1 MGPASLVKVARAA
14 SGMSQR
20 QLALKA
26 RTAQSVV
33 ARVELDE
40 ASPTWT
46 TLTRLLK
53 AAGYHLSAELQPIPV
68 FDRQELDDIPRILAL
83 SPEDRLREV
92 ALVSRFVTGAHR
104 V

>member
-1 MGPASLVKVARAA
+1 
-14 SGMSQR
+14 MSQR
-20 QLALKA
+20 ELALKA

-33 ARVELDE
+33 ARVELGV

-53 AAGYHLSAELQPIPV
+53 AAGYRLSTELHVNPV